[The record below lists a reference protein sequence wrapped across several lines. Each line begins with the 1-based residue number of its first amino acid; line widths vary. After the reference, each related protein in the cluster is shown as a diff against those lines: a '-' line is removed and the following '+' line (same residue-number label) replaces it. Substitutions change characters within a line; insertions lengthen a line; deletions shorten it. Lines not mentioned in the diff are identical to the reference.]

1 MERKTMCTLVSII
14 CFVIGLLIIYIWGSV
29 AYRKT
34 DYGKSHK
41 EGLWKILTDDG
52 ALGEY
57 KTSRQFEEV
66 KYPHKIIYNCYIPKT
81 NGETTEIDIVAI
93 TEKGI
98 WVIENKNYKGW
109 IFGDAYS
116 KKWCQTLNKNKYFF
130 YNPIW
135 QNKTHIK
142 YLSNILSSMPENY
155 FKSIIVFNR
164 ATIKKVSLPDN
175 NTYVFDMGQL
185 RNFLKEPHLNLLSPE
200 QINAIYEKLLP
211 YTNVSKEQKKTHIDN
226 INKKYK

>member
-1 MERKTMCTLVSII
+1 MLLNGLINMIVYII
-14 CFVIGLLIIYIWGSV
+14 IPFIIIYFCGNII
-29 AYRKT
+29 YRKT
-34 DYGKSHK
+34 DYGKNHK
-41 EGLWKILTDDG
+41 EGVWKILYDEG
-52 ALGEY
+52 AQGEY
-57 KTSRQFEEV
+57 KTSRQFEGV

-142 YLSNILSSMPENY
+142 YLNGILPTIPENY

-164 ATIKKVSLPDN
+164 AEIKKISLPDN
-175 NTYVFDMGQL
+175 NTYVLNISQF
-185 RNFLKEPHLNLLSPE
+185 RNFIREPHLNLLSQE
-200 QINAIYEKLLP
+200 QINNIYETLLP
-211 YTNVSKEQKKTHIDN
+211 YTNVSKEQQKTHIDN

>member
-1 MERKTMCTLVSII
+1 MHILIMIAVFII
-14 CFVIGLLIIYIWGSV
+14 GMIVIYIGGNIE
-29 AYRKT
+29 YRNT

-57 KTSRQFEEV
+57 KTSRQFENI
-66 KYPHKIIYNCYIPKT
+66 KYQHKIIYNCYIPKT

-116 KKWCQTLNKNKYFF
+116 KKWCQILNKDKYFF

-142 YLSNILSSMPENY
+142 YLSNILNTIPENY
-155 FKSIIVFNR
+155 FKSIIVFNK
-164 ATIKKVSLPDN
+164 ATIKKISFPDN
-175 NTYVFDMGQL
+175 NTYVLDINQFCK
-185 RNFLKEPHLNLLSPE
+185 FLNEPHPDLLSPE
-200 QINAIYEKLLP
+200 QINSIYERLLP
-211 YTNVSKEQKKTHIDN
+211 YTNVSKEQKKKHIDD